1 MQPKEIFLSII
12 YLSEFYMINFEKF
25 TLKNGLRVIVH
36 HDESTP
42 IVAINVLYNVGA
54 RDEDHSKT
62 GFAHLFEHLM
72 FGGSVNIP
80 KYDEPLEKA
89 GGENNAFT
97 NNDITNYYL
106 TLPVQNIETGFW
118 LESDRMFQL
127 AFSEKSLDVQ
137 RNVVTEEF
145 RQTHLNQPY
154 GDVWLLLRPLA
165 YKVHPYQWSTI
176 GKEISHIQNAV
187 MDDVKAFYKKFYNP
201 NNAILV
207 VAGNVE
213 TAEIKI
219 LAEKWFGPIQND
231 GENQRNIPKEP
242 PQTEARLLVTE
253 NNVPLDAIYKA
264 WHMCGRMDAAYHP
277 TDLLSDILSNGNSSR
292 LYNELVKN
300 KKLFSDLNAYIL
312 GSSDEGLFV
321 VSGKLVKGVKLED
334 ADAAINEELDKMKND
349 EIDER
354 ELQKVKNKIE
364 ANLEFSE
371 MNVLEKAM
379 NLAFAEL
386 MGNAADVNEEG
397 KKYQAVTAEQIRE
410 TARQVLRPENC
421 STLYYKSQKL

>member
-1 MQPKEIFLSII
+1 MFVTEGNIPFAKLFVRIF
-12 YLSEFYMINFEKF
+12 MINFEKF
-25 TLKNGLRVIVH
+25 ELSNGLRVIVH

-54 RDEDHSKT
+54 RDEDPSKT

-106 TLPVQNIETGFW
+106 TLPVQNTETGFW

-127 AFSEKSLDVQ
+127 AFSEKSLEVQ

-213 TAEIKI
+213 TAEIKV

-231 GENQRNIPKEP
+231 GQNQRNIPEEP
-242 PQTEARLLVTE
+242 PQTETRLLVTE
-253 NNVPLDAIYKA
+253 NNVPLDAIYKV
-264 WHMCGRMDAAYHP
+264 WKMCGRMDAAYHS

-292 LYNELVKN
+292 FYNELVKN

-312 GSSDEGLFV
+312 GSADAGLFV
-321 VSGKLVKGVKLED
+321 VSGKLVKGVKLEE
-334 ADAAINEELDKMKND
+334 ADAAIIDELDKVKTS

-354 ELQKVKNKIE
+354 ELQKVKNKVE
-364 ANLEFSE
+364 AALEFSE

-397 KKYQAVTAEQIRE
+397 KKYQAVTAQQIRE
-410 TARQVLRPENC
+410 TANQILRPGNC
-421 STLYYKSQKL
+421 STLYYKSKE

>member
-1 MQPKEIFLSII
+1 
-12 YLSEFYMINFEKF
+12 
-25 TLKNGLRVIVH
+25 
-36 HDESTP
+36 
-42 IVAINVLYNVGA
+42 
-54 RDEDHSKT
+54 
-62 GFAHLFEHLM
+62 
-72 FGGSVNIP
+72 
-80 KYDEPLEKA
+80 
-89 GGENNAFT
+89 
-97 NNDITNYYL
+97 
-106 TLPVQNIETGFW
+106 
-118 LESDRMFQL
+118 MFQL

-213 TAEIKI
+213 TAEIKV

-231 GENQRNIPKEP
+231 DENLRNIPEEP

-334 ADAAINEELDKMKND
+334 ADAAIIEELDKMKTG

-397 KKYQAVTAEQIRE
+397 AKYQAVTAEQIRE
-410 TARQVLRPENC
+410 TARQILRPENC
-421 STLYYKSQKL
+421 STLYYKSQSL

>member
-1 MQPKEIFLSII
+1 
-12 YLSEFYMINFEKF
+12 
-25 TLKNGLRVIVH
+25 
-36 HDESTP
+36 
-42 IVAINVLYNVGA
+42 
-54 RDEDHSKT
+54 
-62 GFAHLFEHLM
+62 
-72 FGGSVNIP
+72 
-80 KYDEPLEKA
+80 
-89 GGENNAFT
+89 
-97 NNDITNYYL
+97 
-106 TLPVQNIETGFW
+106 
-118 LESDRMFQL
+118 
-127 AFSEKSLDVQ
+127 
-137 RNVVTEEF
+137 
-145 RQTHLNQPY
+145 
-154 GDVWLLLRPLA
+154 
-165 YKVHPYQWSTI
+165 
-176 GKEISHIQNAV
+176 
-187 MDDVKAFYKKFYNP
+187 
-201 NNAILV
+201 
-207 VAGNVE
+207 
-213 TAEIKI
+213 
-219 LAEKWFGPIQND
+219 
-231 GENQRNIPKEP
+231 
-242 PQTEARLLVTE
+242 
-253 NNVPLDAIYKA
+253 
-264 WHMCGRMDAAYHP
+264 MCGRMDAAYHP

-334 ADAAINEELDKMKND
+334 ADAAIIEELDKMKND

-410 TARQVLRPENC
+410 TARQVLRPEKC